1 MGPRFGRYAGLG
13 TLAFAATASRVW
25 AQAPAS
31 EAAPA
36 ASGATTTDVVVHGVR
51 RTREGGVSSV
61 SAKEAAVVPGTEGD
75 PVKIVESLPGVA
87 RPAFDAGQIL
97 LWGAG
102 PDDTRTYVDGVPI
115 PSLFHGAGLRSTV
128 NGSLVRDV
136 TVFPG
141 AYGADFGRSIGGIV
155 RVETVELPASGVHGY
170 AGADTLDASAMLS
183 VAPSEQA
190 RIAVAGRLGYL
201 DRLLRAVDSPDV
213 GDYFAIPSYR
223 DYQAKLQ
230 LELPRG
236 DTLDAVLL
244 GSSDELTRTIPAPD
258 PARAR
263 RESLSS
269 AFQRVYLHYRRALE
283 DGAVVEVTPYVGRD
297 TSSLDQAFGAI
308 PASLEVAAWR
318 WGVRASYRE
327 VVASSVAVS
336 LGADVDGTNAR
347 LERDG
352 SLSIPARE
360 GDVTVFGRP
369 PGADVGSDAW
379 SASVVDVAPY
389 AIADVVLGPL
399 SLTGGLRASA
409 MLLEA
414 SRQTPRVGL
423 TPPIGL
429 AQLEP
434 FLEPRAAARLR
445 IGQRLSL
452 IAAAGAYHQPPAPQ
466 DLSAV
471 FGSPSLGA
479 ESAKHLSAGTIVSL
493 SRTLS
498 LETLAFYK
506 WMDHLAVRDPAP
518 TPKLAAALVQ
528 DGEGRAYGTQTM
540 LRQRP
545 WKGFSGW
552 IAYTISRSERRD
564 APDARWRP
572 FDFDQSH
579 LVTAVASK
587 ELGHWTIG
595 ARLRFATGLPR
606 TPVIGSFYDVRDDA
620 HQPVFGAQNS
630 ARLPDFWQL
639 DVRVDRA
646 FELAEAV
653 RLLVYLEGLD
663 VTARRNAEEYVYN
676 ASYTRRSTITGLPAM
691 AVVGA
696 RIEL

>member
-1 MGPRFGRYAGLG
+1 MGPRLGRYAGLSA
-13 TLAFAATASRVW
+13 LAFVATTSRAW
-25 AQAPAS
+25 AQAPAAG
-31 EAAPA
+31 AAPT
-36 ASGATTTDVVVHGVR
+36 ASGAATTDIVVRGVR

-75 PVKIVESLPGVA
+75 PVKVIENLPGVA
-87 RPAFDAGQIL
+87 RPAFDTGQIL

-115 PSLFHGAGLRSTV
+115 PSIFHGAGLRSTI

-136 TVFPG
+136 TMSPG

-155 RVETVELPASGVHGY
+155 RVETADLPASGVHGY
-170 AGADTLDASAMLS
+170 AGADTLDTSAMIS
-183 VAPSEQA
+183 VAPTEQA
-190 RIAVAGRLGYL
+190 RVAVAGRLGYV
-201 DRLLRAVDSPDV
+201 DRLLRAVDAPDV

-230 LELPRG
+230 LELPGG

-244 GSSDELTRTIPAPD
+244 GSNDELTRAIPAAD
-258 PARAR
+258 PARVR

-269 AFQRVYLHYRRALE
+269 AFQRAYLRYRRLLE
-283 DGAVVEVTPYVGRD
+283 GGAVVEVTPYVGRD
-297 TSSLDQAFGAI
+297 TSSLDQAFGAT
-308 PASLEVAAWR
+308 PTRLDVAAWR
-318 WGVRASYRE
+318 WGIRASYRE
-327 VVASSVAVS
+327 VVTSSFAVS
-336 LGADVDGTNAR
+336 LGADVDGTNAQVA
-347 LERDG
+347 RDG

-389 AIADVVLGPL
+389 AIADVVLGSL
-399 SLTGGLRASA
+399 SITGGLRASA

-414 SRQTPRVGL
+414 SRQTPRVGQ
-423 TPPIGL
+423 TPPIGRS
-429 AQLEP
+429 QLEP

-445 IGQRLSL
+445 VGERLSL
-452 IAAAGAYHQPPAPQ
+452 TAAAGVYHQPPAPQ

-479 ESAKHLSAGTIVSL
+479 ERAKHVSAGTSVAIT
-493 SRTLS
+493 RTLS
-498 LETLAFYK
+498 LETLGFYK
-506 WMDHLAVRDPAP
+506 WMDDLAVRDPSP

-564 APDARWRP
+564 APDARWRL

-579 LVTAVASK
+579 LLTAVASK
-587 ELGHWTIG
+587 QLGHWTFG

-606 TPVIGSFYDVRDDA
+606 TPVIGSFYDVTDDA
-620 HQPVFGAQNS
+620 HQPMFGAQS
-630 ARLPDFWQL
+630 STRLPDFWQL
-639 DVRVDRA
+639 DLRVDRA

-653 RLLVYLEGLD
+653 RLLVYLEGLN
-663 VTARRNAEEYVYN
+663 VTARKNAEEYVYD
-676 ASYTRRSTITGLPAM
+676 ASYMHRTTITGLPAM
-691 AVVGA
+691 AMVGA